1 MFQNLEPLDAA
12 CPSSEITVVNP
23 ALIPC
28 LTGELD
34 GVLTVRLEKARI
46 SGCCCDRNPE
56 ELTRAETE
64 APLARR

>member
-1 MFQNLEPLDAA
+1 MVNG
-12 CPSSEITVVNP
+12 NP
-23 ALIPC
+23 ALTPC

-46 SGCCCDRNPE
+46 SGFCCDRNRE

>member
-1 MFQNLEPLDAA
+1 M
-12 CPSSEITVVNP
+12 NP

-34 GVLTVRLEKARI
+34 DVLTVHLKKARI
-46 SGCCCDRNPE
+46 SGFCCDRNRE

-64 APLARR
+64 TQLARR